1 MEKDLIEVKLSIEKN
16 EAIIA
21 HLVFLN
27 KTDKGIYLNKQVSFY
42 DGIVINDYFEIKD
55 SNGVSID
62 YLGIM
67 SNCTKMPDEY
77 LLLKPGEE
85 ISSAISLK
93 EFYKLTKGENYKVQ
107 YYAYNPSFKQEQQQ
121 TMKMQSNQVEI
132 SYE

>member
-1 MEKDLIEVKLSIEKN
+1 MEKGLIEVKLSVEKN
-16 EAIIA
+16 EAVIA

-27 KTDKGIYLNKQVSFY
+27 KSDKGIYLNKQVSFY

-55 SNGVSID
+55 SNGISID

-85 ISSAISLK
+85 FSSAISLN
-93 EFYKLTKGENYKVQ
+93 EFYGLTKGENYKIQ

-121 TMKMQSNQVEI
+121 TMKMQSNKVKI
-132 SYE
+132 SY